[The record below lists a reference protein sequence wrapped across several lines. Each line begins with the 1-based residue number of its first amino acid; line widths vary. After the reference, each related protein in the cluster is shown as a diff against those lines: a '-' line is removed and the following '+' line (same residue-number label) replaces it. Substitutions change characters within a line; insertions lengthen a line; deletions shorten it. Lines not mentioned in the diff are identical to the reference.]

1 MKLPAKKVV
10 RRYEL
15 TYLLPVSY
23 TETELKGFRDAVE
36 ETLTKNKTHIESTE
50 EWGKK
55 RLAYA
60 IKFNQSAQTEA
71 HYVHVVFSAEPSAVK
86 KIEAELLLNN
96 TLIRYLLV
104 AADEK
109 AEKVAP
115 AQSQEK
121 EVEETEAK

>member
-1 MKLPAKKVV
+1 MKIPAKKVV

-36 ETLTKNKTHIESTE
+36 KSLTKNKAQVESTE
-50 EWGKK
+50 DWGKK

-71 HYVHVVFSAEPSAVK
+71 HYVHVVFSADPSAIK
-86 KIEAELLLNN
+86 GIESDLVLNSS
-96 TLIRYLLV
+96 LVRYLLV
-104 AADEK
+104 TADERVSKEKVKPSK
-109 AEKVAP
+109 AEETAP
-115 AQSQEK
+115 VQAE
-121 EVEETEAK
+121 